1 MKITLLHQ
9 KLMLVMIAEDPT
21 VKSSE
26 SEIAVLLMK
35 YCNEIGTFYPSQRL
49 LAKLLRKKNNET
61 RHVRRLISS
70 LIKKGWLR
78 VVRRGNTLRGS
89 NLYQFAWEKLQGHK
103 DLRTY
108 MSRIEGKERSN
119 NRTYMSPQTIKE
131 TIYKT
136 KEFVSYSNIFF

>member
-35 YCNEIGTFYPSQRL
+35 YCNELGTFYPSQRL

-70 LIKKGWLR
+70 LIKKG
-78 VVRRGNTLRGS
+78 
-89 NLYQFAWEKLQGHK
+89 
-103 DLRTY
+103 
-108 MSRIEGKERSN
+108 
-119 NRTYMSPQTIKE
+119 
-131 TIYKT
+131 
-136 KEFVSYSNIFF
+136 